1 MKPTKLEKQDM
12 ETKLAQ
18 IMILGSSLLS
28 RPAFTSLDQS
38 IRVAN
43 NKISQIDVVN
53 QLFESV
59 LHPVLIKFESLKPF
73 AKVSEKLQQENN
85 EDLLRNFANINLKYD
100 I

>member
-1 MKPTKLEKQDM
+1 
-12 ETKLAQ
+12 
-18 IMILGSSLLS
+18 MILGTSLLS

-43 NKISQIDVVN
+43 NKISQIDVVS

-59 LHPVLIKFESLKPF
+59 LYPVLIKFESLKPF